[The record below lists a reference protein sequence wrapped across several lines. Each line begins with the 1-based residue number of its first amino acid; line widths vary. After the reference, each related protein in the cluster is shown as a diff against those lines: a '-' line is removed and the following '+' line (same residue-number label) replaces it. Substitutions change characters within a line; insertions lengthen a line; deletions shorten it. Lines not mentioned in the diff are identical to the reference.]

1 MDKTLSIVLPSYNE
15 EQMIEKPQKQSVI
28 LWKGKEFLMS

>member
-15 EQMIEKPQKQSVI
+15 EQMIEKTTETISDI
-28 LWKGKEFLMS
+28 MERKEFLMS